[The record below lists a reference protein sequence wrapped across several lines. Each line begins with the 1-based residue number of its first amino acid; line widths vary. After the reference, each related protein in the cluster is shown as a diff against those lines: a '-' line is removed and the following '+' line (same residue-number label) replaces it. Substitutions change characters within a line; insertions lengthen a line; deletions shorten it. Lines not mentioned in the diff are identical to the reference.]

1 MGLTDGRIPMSRQS
15 KRITRTYT
23 SPYSQKAQGA
33 LSPLPQNSS
42 PKKQRVRRG
51 KTSKVEELMA
61 RVERSASATST
72 ISIRE
77 NKLKHAAVHPGAIK
91 NRPLAPL
98 GITQQQQTGYVDEDD
113 RSEGSF
119 GSLGSQSSHAT
130 LNSLAS
136 RTTLGGYSL
145 GGGSI
150 YSRTSMGTTGTH
162 GREMSLRAMVSDI
175 ERRAKSRL
183 EPPEYVPL
191 LGDLP
196 LSMLS
201 WSAHRAAKAARKRAA
216 ALVLD
221 ENACNPKIDIIA
233 MHQPVALI
241 LAKAHDRS
249 TKQHTV
255 LSSKQDHIECHR
267 RNLIASIHHKM
278 TRAERYAAALQ
289 VRQKQAAWLKV
300 FALVKYTT
308 MLHRKFVLNRAEA
321 SKRSRHMSAVLTL
334 QQWFKSI
341 FKTRLARKFEAT
353 FRKRAMNS
361 IWMLR
366 MFMNIKRKKLAMKKV
381 INFLQS
387 FKGNYRVKQAVH
399 RFVGSALLIQKNCR
413 DFIGVNRARAATLGK
428 IWDEIEFNYVLRK
441 LEERR
446 RLEKSAG
453 LTVGGAGADLKLV
466 KIDPKLKIE
475 MERQADTWRALD
487 TRMEKGLKRHRQ
499 SGLLPDAESMRSLA
513 QTKVLPPDL
522 RLRCLQRFLSMRR
535 KAFVLLRDEVAK
547 QRRKKMEAYSSSD
560 AHDLLKGRTERIDA
574 TIRAKYSTGMQ
585 EMLSKQPTF
594 VLFKNIDRKALLT
607 MVEKVHDAIG
617 TFAIQVRARK
627 PPGSSLRPPSSSEAP
642 ALHPS
647 IVAARKAEDE
657 RARKKQRENVLIA
670 IDKAASGSVLLV
682 QPKLVIA
689 QSQLKRRANVTL
701 SAGDLI
707 GGNNK

>member
-1 MGLTDGRIPMSRQS
+1 
-15 KRITRTYT
+15 
-23 SPYSQKAQGA
+23 
-33 LSPLPQNSS
+33 
-42 PKKQRVRRG
+42 
-51 KTSKVEELMA
+51 
-61 RVERSASATST
+61 
-72 ISIRE
+72 
-77 NKLKHAAVHPGAIK
+77 
-91 NRPLAPL
+91 
-98 GITQQQQTGYVDEDD
+98 
-113 RSEGSF
+113 
-119 GSLGSQSSHAT
+119 
-130 LNSLAS
+130 
-136 RTTLGGYSL
+136 L

-150 YSRTSMGTTGTH
+150 YSRTSMGTTGTYA
-162 GREMSLRAMVSDI
+162 REMSLRAMVSDI

-216 ALVLD
+216 ALILD
-221 ENACNPKIDIIA
+221 ENANNPKIDIIP

-249 TKQHTV
+249 TKQHSA
-255 LSSKQDHIECHR
+255 LSSKQDHIDAQR

-300 FALVKYTT
+300 FVLVKYST
-308 MLHRKFVLNRAEA
+308 LLRRKFVLDRAEA
-321 SKRSRHMSAVLTL
+321 SKRSRHVSAVLTL
-334 QQWFKSI
+334 QQWFKGI
-341 FKTRLARKFEAT
+341 FKNRLARKFEAT

-361 IWMLR
+361 IWLLR
-366 MFMNIKRKKLAMKKV
+366 MFMNIKRKKLAVKKV

-413 DFIGVNRARAATLGK
+413 DFIAVNRARAATLGK
-428 IWDEIEFNYVLRK
+428 VWDEIEFNYVLHK

-446 RLEKSAG
+446 RLEKGAG

-475 MERQADTWRALD
+475 MERQADAWRALD
-487 TRMEKGLKRHRQ
+487 ARMEKGLKRHRQ
-499 SGLLPDAESMRSLA
+499 SGLLPDAESMRTLA
-513 QTKVLPPDL
+513 HTKVLPPDL

-547 QRRKKMEAYSSSD
+547 QRRRNMESYSSTD

-594 VLFKNIDRKALLT
+594 VLFKNIDRKALLA
-607 MVEKVHDAIG
+607 MVEKVHDAVG

-627 PPGSSLRPPSSSEAP
+627 PPGSSLRGAAPVSSEAP

-647 IVAARKAEDE
+647 IVAARKVEED
-657 RARKKQRENVLIA
+657 RAKKKQREHVLNA
-670 IDKAASGSVLLV
+670 IDKAASGAVNLV

-689 QSQLKRRANVTL
+689 QSQLKRRGNVTL
-701 SAGDLI
+701 SVGELI
-707 GGNNK
+707 GSKNK